1 MFKRAYVEITNIC
14 NLRCAFCPGTKRPER
29 FMPPEE
35 FRILARRLRPH
46 TGFLYLHVMG
56 EPLLHPQLGELL
68 EIGAAEGFRLCLTT
82 NGTLLE
88 ERGCLR
94 RVRGGAVS
102 TEGTPRNTV
111 YVSRLHLNEQE
122 KTQIADWA
130 VRLIQPH
137 MKLILDAGTTC
148 ARLAQRILEE
158 EIPCTVWT
166 PNLTAIQILSRS
178 PKITLMSA
186 GGILDRDHNRFQGP
200 VPGEFYA
207 DLYFLSPDGFCCGQA
222 TGTDREESLRKRSF
236 ASQSDKVICLVE
248 PSKEGRVAPFEIFC
262 PAVTITEK
270 GISSK

>member
-1 MFKRAYVEITNIC
+1 MNTDKKARQRQAAIRDLLQKQEVVTIRE
-14 NLRCAFCPGTKRPER
+14 FCET
-29 FMPPEE
+29 
-35 FRILARRLRPH
+35 
-46 TGFLYLHVMG
+46 LHASVATIRKD
-56 EPLLHPQLGELL
+56 L
-68 EIGAAEGFRLCLTT
+68 
-82 NGTLLE
+82 TLLE

-122 KTQIADWA
+122 KTQIADQA

-222 TGTDREESLRKRSF
+222 TGTDQEESLRKRSF